1 MFQKA
6 KGNVVMIVG
15 VFAILFIFSFSIFGQ
30 RATAPIFSFGGGFS
44 SSNYTPFWLRANQF
58 GAVPTEENY
67 VHVGG
72 STYIE
77 YRKGKKMDWGFGA
90 SGRLNLGETK
100 ADLLVQEA
108 YLKGKWGIFELSA
121 GRKKYIQGLM
131 DSTLSSGSF
140 AFSGNALPMPKVEI
154 VVNEYWHPDFL
165 GGYLGFKG
173 NFVHALFDNKRSD
186 VDHIFLHQKSFYGRL
201 GKPNSLFKFYGG
213 FNHQVQWGG
222 TLKYADPTNQASR
235 KGKVAS
241 SLKDYLYV
249 ITGQSMAAAGG
260 DTAKYGMN
268 DAYNRL
274 GNHLGTVDV
283 GMEIDGKYGKV
294 FFYRQSIYE
303 DGSLF
308 YGNNITDGLHGV
320 AFSTKRKQGLLKL
333 VFEYFNTTS
342 QGGAGGSG
350 NTVGFLRGQDN
361 YLNNGVYR
369 EGWTYLGRG
378 LGSPLMTLDSETDLN
393 AGKEIFYD
401 NNRIETFY
409 VGAEVMAG
417 ENRFMFRGSLSNAI
431 GRYGSEYIPVKKQ
444 IALGLQWQRQ
454 IFVFGQDAFLSAN
467 IGADMG
473 SWKKDLVGANFT
485 LSVPLQ

>member
-6 KGNVVMIVG
+6 KCLLVKSAG
-15 VFAILFIFSFSIFGQ
+15 VIAILFMYSFFVSGQ
-30 RATAPIFSFGGGFS
+30 RATTSNFGFGGGLS

-67 VHVGG
+67 VNVGG

-77 YRKGKKMDWGFGA
+77 YRKGKKLDWGFGA
-90 SGRLNLGETK
+90 SARLNLGDTK

-121 GRKKYIQGLM
+121 GRKKYIQGLA
-131 DSTLSSGSF
+131 DSTLSSGSYIL
-140 AFSGNALPMPKVEI
+140 SGNALPMLKLEI
-154 VVNEYWHPDFL
+154 VVNEYWHPEFL

-173 NFVHALFDNKRSD
+173 NFVHGLFDNKRTD
-186 VDHIFLHQKSFYGRL
+186 VAHIFLHQKSFYGRI

-222 TLKYADPTNQASR
+222 TLKYPDPTNQLAHN
-235 KGKVAS
+235 GKVAS

-249 ITGQSMAAAGG
+249 VTGQSMAALGG
-260 DTAKYGMN
+260 DTARYGYN

-274 GNHLGTVDV
+274 GNHLGTVDI
-283 GMEIDGKYGKV
+283 GMEIDGKLGKL

-320 AFSTKRKQGLLKL
+320 AFSAKRKQGLLKL
-333 VFEYFNTTS
+333 VFEYLNTTS

-350 NTVGFLRGQDN
+350 NTVGYLRGQDN

-369 EGWTYLGRG
+369 EGWTYLSHG
-378 LGSPLMTLDSETDLN
+378 LGTPLMTLDSETDLN
-393 AGKEIFYD
+393 NSKEVFYD
-401 NNRIETFY
+401 NNRIESFY
-409 VGAEVMAG
+409 VGAEVMSG
-417 ENRFMFRGSLSNAI
+417 VNHFMFRGSLTNAI
-431 GRYGSEYIPVKKQ
+431 GYYGSEYIPVKKQ
-444 IALGLQWQRQ
+444 MALGLQWQRQ

-467 IGADMG
+467 VGADIG

-485 LSVPLQ
+485 LTVPLQ

>member
-1 MFQKA
+1 
-6 KGNVVMIVG
+6 
-15 VFAILFIFSFSIFGQ
+15 
-30 RATAPIFSFGGGFS
+30 
-44 SSNYTPFWLRANQF
+44 
-58 GAVPTEENY
+58 
-67 VHVGG
+67 
-72 STYIE
+72 
-77 YRKGKKMDWGFGA
+77 
-90 SGRLNLGETK
+90 
-100 ADLLVQEA
+100 
-108 YLKGKWGIFELSA
+108 
-121 GRKKYIQGLM
+121 M

-222 TLKYADPTNQASR
+222 TLKYPDPTNQVSH

-249 ITGQSMAAAGG
+249 IAGQSMAAAGG

-283 GMEIDGKYGKV
+283 GMEIDGKYGKL

-320 AFSTKRKQGLLKL
+320 AFSTKRKKGLLKI

-393 AGKEIFYD
+393 AGKEIFFD

-431 GRYGSEYIPVKKQ
+431 GGYGSEYIPVKKQ
-444 IALGLQWQRQ
+444 MSVGLQWQRQ

-467 IGADMG
+467 VGADVG

>member
-58 GAVPTEENY
+58 GSVPTEENY

-260 DTAKYGMN
+260 DTAKYGYN

-283 GMEIDGKYGKV
+283 GMEIDGKFGKV

-361 YLNNGVYR
+361 YLNNSVYR

-378 LGSPLMTLDSETDLN
+378 LGSPLMTLDAETDLN
-393 AGKEIFYD
+393 AGKDIFYD

-409 VGAEVMAG
+409 VGAEAMIG
-417 ENRFMFRGSLSNAI
+417 ENRLMFRGSLSNAI

-444 IALGLQWQRQ
+444 IALGLQWERQ

>member
-6 KGNVVMIVG
+6 KRLLAKGLG
-15 VFAILFIFSFSIFGQ
+15 VFTMLSILCFSSLGQ
-30 RATAPIFSFGGGFS
+30 RATVPILSFGAGYS

-72 STYIE
+72 STYVE
-77 YRKGKKMDWGFGA
+77 YRKGKKLDWGLGA
-90 SGRLNLGETK
+90 SGRLNLGDTQ

-108 YLKGKWGIFELSA
+108 YLKGKWGIFELSV

-165 GGYLGFKG
+165 GGFLGFKG
-173 NFVHALFDNKRSD
+173 NFVHGLFDNKRSD

-222 TLKYADPTNQASR
+222 TLKYPDPTNQASR

-260 DTAKYGMN
+260 DTAKYGYN

-283 GMEIDGKYGKV
+283 GLEVDGKFGKV

-320 AFSTKRKQGLLKL
+320 AFSTKRKQGLLKI

-342 QGGAGGSG
+342 QGGAGGSA
-350 NTVGFLRGQDN
+350 NAEGFLRGQDN
-361 YLNNGVYR
+361 YLNNSVYR

-393 AGKEIFYD
+393 AGKGVFYD

-431 GRYGSEYIPVKKQ
+431 GGYGSEYIPVKKQ
-444 IALGLQWQRQ
+444 IAVGLQWQRQ
-454 IFVFGQDAFLSAN
+454 IFVFGQEAFLSAN
-467 IGADMG
+467 VGADLG

>member
-6 KGNVVMIVG
+6 KGNVVMV
-15 VFAILFIFSFSIFGQ
+15 VFAILYIFSFSVFGQ
-30 RATAPIFSFGGGFS
+30 RATAPVFSFGGGFS

-67 VHVGG
+67 VNVGG

-173 NFVHALFDNKRSD
+173 NYVHGIFDNKRTD
-186 VDHIFLHQKSFYGRL
+186 VDNFYLHQKSFYGRI
-201 GKPNSLFKFYGG
+201 GKPNAKIKFYGG
-213 FNHQVQWGG
+213 FTHQVQWGG
-222 TLKYADPTNQASR
+222 TLKFPDPTNQLARNGKIASGLR
-235 KGKVAS
+235 
-241 SLKDYLYV
+241 DYAYV
-249 ITGQSMAAAGG
+249 VLARSMATEG
-260 DTAKYGMN
+260 DTAKYGVN
-268 DAYNRL
+268 DGWNRL

-283 GMEIDGKYGKV
+283 GMEIDGKFGKL

-350 NTVGFLRGQDN
+350 NTVGF
-361 YLNNGVYR
+361 
-369 EGWTYLGRG
+369 
-378 LGSPLMTLDSETDLN
+378 
-393 AGKEIFYD
+393 
-401 NNRIETFY
+401 
-409 VGAEVMAG
+409 
-417 ENRFMFRGSLSNAI
+417 
-431 GRYGSEYIPVKKQ
+431 
-444 IALGLQWQRQ
+444 
-454 IFVFGQDAFLSAN
+454 
-467 IGADMG
+467 
-473 SWKKDLVGANFT
+473 
-485 LSVPLQ
+485 

>member
-6 KGNVVMIVG
+6 KRLFVKRLG
-15 VFAILFIFSFSIFGQ
+15 VFAILSILCFSSFGQ
-30 RATAPIFSFGGGFS
+30 RATTSTFSFGGGLS

-67 VHVGG
+67 INVGG
-72 STYIE
+72 SAYVE
-77 YRKGKKMDWGFGA
+77 YRKGKKMDWGLGA
-90 SGRLNLGETK
+90 SARLNLGDTQ

-165 GGYLGFKG
+165 GGYFGFKG
-173 NFVHALFDNKRSD
+173 NFVHGLFDNKRSD

-201 GKPNSLFKFYGG
+201 GKPNALFKFYGG

-222 TLKYADPTNQASR
+222 TLKYPDPTNQVSR

-274 GNHLGTVDV
+274 GNHLGTLDV

-320 AFSTKRKQGLLKL
+320 AFSTKRKQGLLKI
-333 VFEYFNTTS
+333 VFEYFNTIS

-393 AGKEIFYD
+393 AGKDIFYD

-431 GRYGSEYIPVKKQ
+431 GAYGSEYIPVKKQ

-454 IFVFGQDAFLSAN
+454 IFVFGQEAFLSAN
-467 IGADMG
+467 VGADLG

>member
-6 KGNVVMIVG
+6 KSDLVMVVG
-15 VFAILFIFSFSIFGQ
+15 VFAILFIFSFSVFGQ
-30 RATAPIFSFGGGFS
+30 RASAPTFSFGGGLS

-67 VHVGG
+67 INVGG
-72 STYIE
+72 STYVE
-77 YRKGKKMDWGFGA
+77 YRKGKKVDWGLGA
-90 SGRLNLGETK
+90 SARLNLGDTQ

-173 NFVHALFDNKRSD
+173 NFVHAVFDNKRSD

-201 GKPNSLFKFYGG
+201 GKPNSLFKLYAG

-222 TLKYADPTNQASR
+222 TLKYPDPTNQVSR

-249 ITGQSMAAAGG
+249 IAGQSMAAAGG

-283 GMEIDGKYGKV
+283 GMEIDGKLGKV

-320 AFSTKRKQGLLKL
+320 SFSTKRKRGLLKI

-361 YLNNGVYR
+361 YLNNSVYR

-393 AGKEIFYD
+393 AGKEIFFD

-431 GRYGSEYIPVKKQ
+431 GGYGSEYIPVKKQ
-444 IALGLQWQRQ
+444 IAVGLQWMRQ
-454 IFVFGQDAFLSAN
+454 IFVFGQDAFISAN
-467 IGADMG
+467 VGADLG

>member
-6 KGNVVMIVG
+6 KGNLVMVVG
-15 VFAILFIFSFSIFGQ
+15 VFAILCIFSFSVFGQ
-30 RATAPIFSFGGGFS
+30 RATAPVFSFGGGFS

-67 VHVGG
+67 VNVGG

-154 VVNEYWHPDFL
+154 VVKEYWHPDFL

-173 NFVHALFDNKRSD
+173 NFVHGLFDNKRSD
-186 VDHIFLHQKSFYGRL
+186 VDYIFLHQKSFYGRL
-201 GKPNSLFKFYGG
+201 GKQNSLFKFYGG

-222 TLKYADPTNQASR
+222 TLKYPDPTNQASR

-260 DTAKYGMN
+260 DTAKYGYN

-283 GMEIDGKYGKV
+283 GMEIDGKFGKL

-342 QGGAGGSG
+342 QGGSGGSA
-350 NTVGFLRGQDN
+350 NAEGFLRGRDN
-361 YLNNGVYR
+361 YFNNSVYR

-393 AGKEIFYD
+393 SGKNIYYD
-401 NNRIETFY
+401 NNRVETFY
-409 VGAEVMAG
+409 VGAEAMIG
-417 ENRFMFRGSLSNAI
+417 ENRLMFRGSLSNAI
-431 GRYGSEYIPVKKQ
+431 GGYGSEYIPVKKQ
-444 IALGLQWQRQ
+444 IALGLQWECQ

-473 SWKKDLVGANFT
+473 SWKKDLVGGNFT
-485 LSVPLQ
+485 LSLPIQ

>member
-58 GAVPTEENY
+58 GSVPTEENY

-260 DTAKYGMN
+260 DTAKYGYN

-283 GMEIDGKYGKV
+283 GMEIDGKFGKV

-361 YLNNGVYR
+361 YLNNSVYR

-393 AGKEIFYD
+393 AGKDIFYD

-409 VGAEVMAG
+409 VGAEAMIG
-417 ENRFMFRGSLSNAI
+417 ENRLMFRGSLSNAI
-431 GRYGSEYIPVKKQ
+431 GGYGSEYIPVKKQ

-454 IFVFGQDAFLSAN
+454 IFIFGQDAFLSAN

>member
-58 GAVPTEENY
+58 GSVPTEENY

-260 DTAKYGMN
+260 DTAKYGYN

-283 GMEIDGKYGKV
+283 GMEIDGKFGKV

-361 YLNNGVYR
+361 YLNNSVYR

-378 LGSPLMTLDSETDLN
+378 LGSPLMTLDAETDLN
-393 AGKEIFYD
+393 AGKDIFYD

-409 VGAEVMAG
+409 VGAEAMIG
-417 ENRFMFRGSLSNAI
+417 ENRLMFRGSLSNAI

>member
-58 GAVPTEENY
+58 GSVPTEENY

-260 DTAKYGMN
+260 DTAKYGYN

-283 GMEIDGKYGKV
+283 GMEIDGKFGKV

-361 YLNNGVYR
+361 YLNNSVYR

-378 LGSPLMTLDSETDLN
+378 LGSPLMTLDAETDLN
-393 AGKEIFYD
+393 AGKDIFYD

-409 VGAEVMAG
+409 IGAEAMIG
-417 ENRFMFRGSLSNAI
+417 ENRLMFRGSLSNAI
-431 GRYGSEYIPVKKQ
+431 GGYGSEYIPVKKQ